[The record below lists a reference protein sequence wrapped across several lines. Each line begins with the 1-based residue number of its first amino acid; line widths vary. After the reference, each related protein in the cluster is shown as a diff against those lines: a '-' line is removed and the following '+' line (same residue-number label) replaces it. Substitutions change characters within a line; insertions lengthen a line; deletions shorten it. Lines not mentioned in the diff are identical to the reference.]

1 MEYTLYT
8 KAEIAAMIEDGIPTG
23 VTIYYFNPSE
33 KSVGNKVYMSPIS
46 AATFANITDEN
57 AGFIGVLIT
66 DNADPEAGSG
76 D

>member
-8 KAEIAAMIEDGIPTG
+8 KAEIAQMIEDGIPTG

-57 AGFIGVLIT
+57 AGFIGVLVT
-66 DNADPEAGSG
+66 DTPEADPGE
-76 D
+76 

>member
-8 KAEIAAMIEDGIPTG
+8 KAEIAAMIESGIPEG
-23 VTIYYFNPSE
+23 VTIYYFNPSD
-33 KSVGNKVYMSPIS
+33 KAIGNKVYMSPIS

-57 AGFIGVLIT
+57 AGFIGVLVT
-66 DNADPEAGSG
+66 DDQNADPSG